1 GELRRPPPCEAC
13 GKQLSIQLGNQYGM
27 ALGRAVTRFDPP
39 ARGSFFQNL
48 KMVPTESRPITVYS
62 PESPLP
68 NPARLLREMFCD
80 LLASMELAWRLFVRD
95 TSAQYRQSILGYVWA
110 VIPPLVASLPF
121 VFLNSQGVVSMGAT
135 KIPYAA
141 YAMIGTIIWQV
152 FVDALTT
159 PLKIVT
165 AAKSMLTRINFPRE
179 ALLLAGLGTVILNF
193 LIRVVLLIGVFAWFK
208 IIPPPTAFLFPLGVI
223 ALTMLGFMLG
233 VLLTPLGLLYTDV
246 QQMIPI
252 AATFMMLLTPVLYP
266 QPGSGLAGAITA
278 WNPLTPLVMTLRDW
292 LTLGTTSHLL
302 SFSIVS
308 ISTFFLQFIGWLIYR
323 VALPHITSRIG
334 N

>member
-1 GELRRPPPCEAC
+1 MITTQSP
-13 GKQLSIQLGNQYGM
+13 
-27 ALGRAVTRFDPP
+27 V
-39 ARGSFFQNL
+39 
-48 KMVPTESRPITVYS
+48 ITVYS
-62 PESPLP
+62 PESPLR
-68 NPARLLREMFCD
+68 NPMRLLREMFGD

-121 VFLNSQGVVSMGAT
+121 VFLNSQGVVSIGET

-141 YAMIGTIIWQV
+141 YATIGTIIWQV

-179 ALLLAGLGTVILNF
+179 ALLLAGLGTVIFNF
-193 LIRVVLLIGVFAWFK
+193 LIRFVLLIGVFAWFK
-208 IIPPPTAFLFPLGVI
+208 IMPPPTVLLFPLGII
-223 ALTMLGFMLG
+223 ALIMVGSMIGL
-233 VLLTPLGLLYTDV
+233 LLTPLGLLYSDV
-246 QQMIPI
+246 QQTIPI
-252 AATFMMLLTPVLYP
+252 AAMFLMLLTPVLYP
-266 QPGSGLAGAITA
+266 QPSSGLAGAITA
-278 WNPLTPLVMTLRDW
+278 WNPLTPLVMTTRDW

-302 SFSIVS
+302 NFSAVS
-308 ISTFFLQFIGWLIYR
+308 ISACFLLFLGWLIYR
-323 VALPHITSRIG
+323 VALPHVIARIG